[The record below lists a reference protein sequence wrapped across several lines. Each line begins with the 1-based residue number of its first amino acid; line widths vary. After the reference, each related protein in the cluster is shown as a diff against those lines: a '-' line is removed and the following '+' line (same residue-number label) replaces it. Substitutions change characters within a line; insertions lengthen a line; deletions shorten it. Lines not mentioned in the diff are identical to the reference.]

1 MLHCETDRGGVT
13 SHRGTFGVVIFEAH
27 LLPCLPRRTK
37 KKRSTVVINRA
48 VGIQCKGAHKGR
60 KVFSALEISSNISST
75 RKGIGSLEGGMPINA
90 GGLRCTTET
99 STILVSRAIIK
110 QEGSRSSS
118 QVQDIQTMCK
128 LVNLSPG

>member
-1 MLHCETDRGGVT
+1 M
-13 SHRGTFGVVIFEAH
+13 
-27 LLPCLPRRTK
+27 
-37 KKRSTVVINRA
+37 
-48 VGIQCKGAHKGR
+48 
-60 KVFSALEISSNISST
+60 FSALEISSNISST

-128 LVNLSPG
+128 LVNLNPG